1 VTVPPPPPPAAGT
14 PVATL
19 WERLL
24 SVALVGTERKPPP
37 TDALAQVMALI
48 GPPDDTSV
56 AGLSSARTAPATPYP
71 VSDAGNE
78 ARTLTNDDDAADRG
92 TMGRQVH
99 AGDGAGSTDAAAG
112 EAGRPA
118 RTPAPE
124 TGEAGVDAADT
135 DGPAD
140 TSGPTSAKRVAD
152 TSGTNGG
159 AGAGDTGG
167 SGGHGQGVGGVGGT
181 NGGRGGRGRG
191 AAELGVVTAAG
202 VVATYRRVG
211 LVVEHSDAGLP
222 EAAAVDE
229 RAEASATG
237 AQLLGLLLEGH
248 VRVLGGPTE
257 LVEDW
262 LLRCSAGGR
271 RPPARLLPGLLDHAT
286 RILALR
292 PAVATAGGPRA
303 AWLAG
308 QNPHWAWAAVAD
320 EVSATGDDEVWRTG
334 AAGDRL
340 AVLAARRATDPAGA
354 RALVEETWP
363 GEKAKDRGQIL
374 EVLRTGLSPDDE
386 PFLEA
391 RLDDRAPTVRAA
403 AADLLAMLPGSQLAQ
418 RMTGRVRPLVA
429 HRREKLEITLPD
441 PPDTA
446 ARRDGI
452 VDAGAPSGT
461 GRRTWWLIQLVG
473 ATPLTFWTGE
483 LGLSPADAVQ
493 QAQQRELVDGWVL
506 AASRSSPA
514 GGGAGPKWA
523 RELLRVAPDPRLLR
537 ALPPEQARDLLP
549 VALER
554 ATDPAV
560 AGLLV
565 ATPAPWPALL
575 SQWVVHRLRAN
586 RNAVALDR
594 SLTRLAA
601 AGDAE
606 IIPDLER
613 WIDELRLHDRLRT
626 TLRDVA
632 HTLSIRRTIAQ
643 ELS

>member
-1 VTVPPPPPPAAGT
+1 VGA
-14 PVATL
+14 L

-48 GPPDDTSV
+48 GQPDDT
-56 AGLSSARTAPATPYP
+56 
-71 VSDAGNE
+71 
-78 ARTLTNDDDAADRG
+78 AASG
-92 TMGRQVH
+92 
-99 AGDGAGSTDAAAG
+99 AG
-112 EAGRPA
+112 EAGLDTDGLGGVNGA
-118 RTPAPE
+118 GDTDS
-124 TGEAGVDAADT
+124 TSGEADT
-135 DGPAD
+135 DG
-140 TSGPTSAKRVAD
+140 TSGVD
-152 TSGTNGG
+152 D
-159 AGAGDTGG
+159 AGDA
-167 SGGHGQGVGGVGGT
+167 S
-181 NGGRGGRGRG
+181 GRGGRGRG
-191 AAELGVVTAAG
+191 AAEVEVVTAAG
-202 VVATYRRVG
+202 VVAAYRRVG

-222 EAAAVDE
+222 KAAAVDE
-229 RAEASATG
+229 RAEASATA

-262 LLRCSAGGR
+262 LVRCSAGGR

-286 RILALR
+286 RVLALR

-303 AWLAG
+303 VWLAR
-308 QNPHWAWAAVAD
+308 QNPHWAWAAAAD
-320 EVSATGDDEVWRTG
+320 EVSAAGDDEVWRTG

-340 AVLAARRATDPAGA
+340 AVLAARRATDPGGA

-374 EVLRTGLSPDDE
+374 EVLRTGLGPDDE

-391 RLDDRAPTVRAA
+391 RLDDRAPSVRAA
-403 AADLLAMLPGSQLAQ
+403 GADLLAMLPGSQLAQ
-418 RMTGRVRPLVA
+418 RMTERVRPLAV
-429 HRREKLEITLPD
+429 HRRKKLEISLPD
-441 PPDTA
+441 PPDAA

-452 VDAGAPSGT
+452 ADAGAPSGT

-473 ATPLTFWTGE
+473 ATPLTFWTSE

-493 QAQQRELVDGWVL
+493 QAQQRELVEGWVL
-506 AASRSSPA
+506 AASRSGPA
-514 GGGAGPKWA
+514 GGADPTWA